1 MQDDNIEELVLP
13 ELTDK
18 SMEELNTRARTIYA
32 RLKQDD
38 KFKDSSSDD
47 ILDSAIV
54 LGIFAVFNP
63 KNIPMSEEQIQ
74 TVFSAYKNWIQRR
87 VFN

>member
-1 MQDDNIEELVLP
+1 MEESKKEELVLP
-13 ELTDK
+13 ELDDK
-18 SMEELNTRARTIYA
+18 SMEELNDRARTIYA
-32 RLKQDD
+32 RLKTQGTIKGPDE
-38 KFKDSSSDD
+38 D

-63 KNIPMSEEQIQ
+63 KNIPMSEDQIQ
-74 TVFSAYKNWIQRR
+74 TVFSAYQNWIRKR